1 MPLVGGRG
9 GLGRGLASLVPD
21 APADPT
27 VEALSQR
34 VEALSRMVSAL
45 ESELAM
51 HRLRTEALSAEQ
63 MCLEARAWI
72 GANPDIWG
80 LVAGHARAAAH
91 DRRRFSMKREFEDLR
106 DEYAPAGEMRWK
118 FRNSLTAPLA
128 RFLLQEVPEVGPY
141 MALGRSK
148 VDRYFDGTC
157 SPPEAAGCDA

>member
-1 MPLVGGRG
+1 MGPCRRACEGGGARQ
-9 GLGRGLASLVPD
+9 
-21 APADPT
+21 API
-27 VEALSQR
+27 L
-34 VEALSRMVSAL
+34 
-45 ESELAM
+45 
-51 HRLRTEALSAEQ
+51 
-63 MCLEARAWI
+63 
-72 GANPDIWG
+72 
-80 LVAGHARAAAH
+80 
-91 DRRRFSMKREFEDLR
+91 EDLR